1 MRAIVSLAAI
11 ATLMA
16 AALVIQTARPVR
28 PETLLLRVPGCIPL
42 LRQRRLQCE
51 RSCRARGRAQ
61 SLSEIETLAGAAPS
75 TIQIHL
81 DGVRVY
87 PSYGC
92 SSVSPWEW
100 FDIFHRAS
108 PSLAPYWK
116 EGEGGP
122 AVGQE
127 FVPATCECVG
137 SVPLPAV
144 ESDAEENAEAEVEAD
159 NANDGASPEHGSLPA
174 GEAAQQDKPADGTM
188 REASRDSSVQSWLQP
203 HAQEPGLRAGAA
215 SLCAPRDCTAGD
227 GGVRHGNT
235 APLPSPPPPPLPSLC
250 RDFDRWVIH
259 TVASVKIAAEER
271 TCFWRRPGR
280 QGLGLC
286 RARCRRPSM
295 GSTRRPHQA
304 GAWHA
309 QVHAHEHVARTD
321 VTTA

>member
-235 APLPSPPPPPLPSLC
+235 APLPFTTPPPAPLPL
-250 RDFDRWVIH
+250 
-259 TVASVKIAAEER
+259 
-271 TCFWRRPGR
+271 
-280 QGLGLC
+280 QGLRPLGHTHC
-286 RARCRRPSM
+286 RISQNR
-295 GSTRRPHQA
+295 GGGT
-304 GAWHA
+304 
-309 QVHAHEHVARTD
+309 HVFLAPTWPARTRD
-321 VTTA
+321 MPCALSAPINGINTETASSRCMACASACA

>member
-11 ATLMA
+11 ATLL

-28 PETLLLRVPGCIPL
+28 PETLLLRVPGCRPL

-61 SLSEIETLAGAAPS
+61 SLSEIETLASAAPS

-235 APLPSPPPPPLPSLC
+235 APLPSPPPPPPAPLPASAGTSTAGSYTLSHQSKS
-250 RDFDRWVIH
+250 RRRNARVFGADLASKDSGYAVRAVGAHLWDQHGDRI
-259 TVASVKIAAEER
+259 K
-271 TCFWRRPGR
+271 
-280 QGLGLC
+280 
-286 RARCRRPSM
+286 
-295 GSTRRPHQA
+295 
-304 GAWHA
+304 
-309 QVHAHEHVARTD
+309 QVHGMRKCMRMSMWRVRM
-321 VTTA
+321 

>member
-1 MRAIVSLAAI
+1 MRWIVSLAAI

-108 PSLAPYWK
+108 PSLAPYWR

-203 HAQEPGLRAGAA
+203 HAQEPGT
-215 SLCAPRDCTAGD
+215 STAGSYTLSHQSKSRRRNARVFGAD
-227 GGVRHGNT
+227 LAGKDSGYAVRAVGAHLWDQHGDRIKQGKMVFFDT
-235 APLPSPPPPPLPSLC
+235 SDTTVQPHPP
-250 RDFDRWVIH
+250 F
-259 TVASVKIAAEER
+259 AK
-271 TCFWRRPGR
+271 
-280 QGLGLC
+280 
-286 RARCRRPSM
+286 
-295 GSTRRPHQA
+295 
-304 GAWHA
+304 
-309 QVHAHEHVARTD
+309 
-321 VTTA
+321 

>member
-11 ATLMA
+11 ATLL

-28 PETLLLRVPGCIPL
+28 PETLLLRVPGCRPL

-108 PSLAPYWK
+108 PSLAPYWR

-235 APLPSPPPPPLPSLC
+235 APLPSPPPPPPAPFPASAGTSTAGSYTLSHQSKSRRRNARVFGADLAGKDSGYAV
-250 RDFDRWVIH
+250 RAVGAHLWDQHGDRI
-259 TVASVKIAAEER
+259 K
-271 TCFWRRPGR
+271 
-280 QGLGLC
+280 
-286 RARCRRPSM
+286 
-295 GSTRRPHQA
+295 
-304 GAWHA
+304 
-309 QVHAHEHVARTD
+309 QVHGMRKCMRMSMWRVRM
-321 VTTA
+321 

>member
-1 MRAIVSLAAI
+1 MAKMRAIVSLAAI
-11 ATLMA
+11 ATLL

-28 PETLLLRVPGCIPL
+28 PETLLLRVPGCRPL

-75 TIQIHL
+75 TVQIHL
-81 DGVRVY
+81 DGVRFY

-144 ESDAEENAEAEVEAD
+144 ESDAEENAEAEAEAD

-203 HAQEPGLRAGAA
+203 HAQEPGT
-215 SLCAPRDCTAGD
+215 STAGSYTLSHQSKSRRRNARVFGAD
-227 GGVRHGNT
+227 LAGKDSGYAVRAVGAHLWDQHGDRIKQGKMVFFDT
-235 APLPSPPPPPLPSLC
+235 SDTTVQPHPP
-250 RDFDRWVIH
+250 F
-259 TVASVKIAAEER
+259 AK
-271 TCFWRRPGR
+271 
-280 QGLGLC
+280 
-286 RARCRRPSM
+286 
-295 GSTRRPHQA
+295 
-304 GAWHA
+304 
-309 QVHAHEHVARTD
+309 
-321 VTTA
+321 